1 MKKWSD
7 ILASLFFASI
17 GIGVMLKAIQLRIG
31 TATEPQPGFF
41 PFLGGITITILSGIL
56 LVQAWRGK
64 SAGVQSFGNLRR
76 PAFLILGLF
85 FYTFLFNALG
95 YIISTTLLAAIV
107 LYILETRSGWVL
119 AGVSLSLSIGTF
131 ILFDRLLSMSLPKG
145 ILAIIF

>member
-7 ILASLFFASI
+7 ILASLFFAFI
-17 GIGVMLKAIQLRIG
+17 GMGVMLKAIQLRIG

-64 SAGVQSFGNLRR
+64 SAGAQSFGNLRR
-76 PAFLILGLF
+76 PSLLILGLF
-85 FYTFLFNALG
+85 FYIFLFNPLG

-107 LYILETRSGWVL
+107 LYILETRPWWVL

-131 ILFDRLLSMSLPKG
+131 LLFDRLLSMSLPKG